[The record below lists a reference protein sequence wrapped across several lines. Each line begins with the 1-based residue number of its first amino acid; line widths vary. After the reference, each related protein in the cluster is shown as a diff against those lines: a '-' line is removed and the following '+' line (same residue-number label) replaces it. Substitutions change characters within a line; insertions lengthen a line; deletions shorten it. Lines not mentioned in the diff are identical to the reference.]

1 MATSPTAAPTREPGS
16 NVVVVPR
23 LVGASTAEA
32 LAAARASGLDWTL
45 YCNEDGDQ
53 PAGIID
59 QEPPAGEDVVP
70 ARLLIEQGALPL
82 VELGEIVA
90 AIGVAGSPSTEQDH
104 LACQAGLGALSQAH

>member
-1 MATSPTAAPTREPGS
+1 MLIVVPLLELGREGGGGRTSPTAAPTREPGS

-59 QEPPAGEDVVP
+59 QEPPAGSEVP
-70 ARLLIEQGALPL
+70 PGSTFSLYSARF
-82 VELGEIVA
+82 
-90 AIGVAGSPSTEQDH
+90 DD
-104 LACQAGLGALSQAH
+104 CQ